1 MAGNASEPLAG
12 FWPKWSCR
20 MSILHRITGGTRF
33 PSLGLGLGSLF
44 VLGVLVPGAVLWLA
58 HLHVTF
64 GINVHARLKPPS
76 LAHWLGT
83 DPLGR
88 DTLAFSL
95 VGAVNS
101 YAISCLSM
109 VLALGLGTGL
119 GILAAAAGQK
129 TKIIANG
136 VVELGIAFP
145 PIIIAALLVTLCG
158 AGVVQE
164 ICALAIFFIPGF
176 VRLGQ
181 QAAANIY
188 AQDYI
193 AAARLSALTPW
204 RILLRHVVPNMVPG
218 LLVQFSVNVALAMLA
233 ETGLSYLGLGA
244 PPPLPELGR
253 ILASYQVHIYDYPH
267 LVAVPGVVVVLLV
280 LGTNMVGDGLRDR
293 FARQE
298 RTS

>member
-1 MAGNASEPLAG
+1 
-12 FWPKWSCR
+12 
-20 MSILHRITGGTRF
+20 MSILHRITGEARF
-33 PSLGLGLGSLF
+33 PLLGLGLGCVC
-44 VLGVLVPGAVLWLA
+44 VLGILVPGVVLWLA
-58 HLHVTF
+58 HLHAAF
-64 GINVHARLKPPS
+64 SINIHARLTPPTPS
-76 LAHWLGT
+76 HWLGT

-101 YAISCLSM
+101 YAISFFSM

-119 GILAAAAGQK
+119 GVLAAGTGQK

-164 ICALAIFFIPGF
+164 ICALALFFIPGF

-253 ILASYQVHIYDYPH
+253 ILAFYQVHIYDHPH
-267 LVAVPGVVVVLLV
+267 LVAVPGVVVLLLV

-293 FARQE
+293 FTRQE
-298 RTS
+298 KKS